1 MKNKEKDIE
10 YFLKHPIKKGDK
22 VTVMEVSYDGKERRE
37 YVEVAKVDADK
48 VYFAKYGYQELQS
61 APLTN
66 VVRDTDHIGENP
78 FAREIRNQ
86 SYQIDIEQ
94 LYWRGGYDARHR
106 TERTEK
112 YFGVPV
118 PELCLNPMVIDENG
132 NEVEYQRGLVWSLE
146 QKQLLIE
153 SIYNHVEIGKFVFR
167 KRSFSWVEKR
177 MKAGKVEHTAF
188 ADLVDGKQRYTTLV
202 EFVEGKFP
210 DLRGNYFND
219 LSGQAQRKFK
229 GYRHLTY
236 VELDENTTDA
246 DTLAVFLAIN
256 FTGVPM
262 SKEHIDYVKSIKI

>member
-1 MKNKEKDIE
+1 MKETS
-10 YFLKHPIKKGDK
+10 F
-22 VTVMEVSYDGKERRE
+22 DGKERRE
-37 YVEVAKVDADK
+37 FVEVEAIDDTN
-48 VYFAKYGYQELQS
+48 VYYKKYGYRELQS

-66 VVRDTDHIGENP
+66 VERDTDHIGANP
-78 FAREIRNQ
+78 FGREIRNT

-94 LYWRGGYDARHR
+94 LFWRGGFDARHR
-106 TERTEK
+106 TERMEK
-112 YFGVPV
+112 YFGVAV
-118 PELCLNPMVIDENG
+118 PETCLNPMVIDENG

-177 MKAGKVEHTAF
+177 INGGKIEHTAF

-202 EFVEGKFP
+202 DFVEGKFP
-210 DLRGNYFND
+210 DLHGNYFND
-219 LSGQAQRKFK
+219 LSGQAQRQFR

-236 VELDENTTDA
+236 VELDEHTTDA

-262 SKEHIDYVKSIKI
+262 SKDHIDYVRTIKI